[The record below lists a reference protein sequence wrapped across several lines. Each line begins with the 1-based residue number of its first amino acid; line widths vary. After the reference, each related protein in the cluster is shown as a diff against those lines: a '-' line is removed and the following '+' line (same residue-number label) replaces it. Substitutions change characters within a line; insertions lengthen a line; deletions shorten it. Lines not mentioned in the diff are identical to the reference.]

1 MAKVM
6 LLNWW
11 FQIIAAGEAQNFWDA
26 IKKFLADTK
35 TNLTMVS
42 WGVFVVAV
50 IVAGIM
56 FAFGRSASELA
67 KSMIGK
73 VIIGVILVSFA
84 VAIISTI
91 ASMGGQ
97 TPSFG

>member
-6 LLNWW
+6 LMNWW
-11 FQIIAAGEAQNFWDA
+11 SQVIAAGEATNVWDS
-26 IKKFLADTK
+26 IKKFLADTR

-84 VAIISTI
+84 VAIISTV